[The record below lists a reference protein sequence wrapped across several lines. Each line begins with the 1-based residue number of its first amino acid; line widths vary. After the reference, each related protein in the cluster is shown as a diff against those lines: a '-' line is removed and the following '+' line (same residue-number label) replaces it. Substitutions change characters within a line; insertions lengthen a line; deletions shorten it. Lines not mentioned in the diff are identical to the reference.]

1 MNQLTCGK
9 RLLHYVRQPTS
20 KHRYIMVYCAM
31 FALMFLCF
39 AGPALVVHRG
49 FIYAIDGTSQQY
61 PFFLLEG
68 EWLRNLLYN
77 AFVLHTFQVPQ
88 WTMLLGY
95 GTDYITALSSYT
107 GNPFYLISVFS
118 TPENG
123 ELLLSLTIPLQLA
136 CASGIFT
143 RLCRYHGKDRFMA
156 MVGGLSYAFMGYSVN
171 AYTQTPFLLWV
182 VAAPLVLLGV
192 DEVIDGRSPV
202 TLIVATALCFLNSIS
217 LSYQVC
223 LLLVLYCSVRFALT
237 FARRTPREFIL
248 LFMRVAIPLVL
259 GAMIG
264 MALFLPVVMSIVGQ
278 TRLGVERALSL
289 WFSRGYYKLLVTS
302 FLSVSWPGVDGT
314 PIGGL
319 ALSSLCAITLFAL
332 RRREHP
338 SANAELRVARVLSIA
353 FMIVLFFPVPS
364 SVLNG
369 MSYPSLRWTWAVS
382 LLLAYVTVLVL
393 PLLPRLSQVERARFV
408 VLWLV
413 YGAMALW
420 ATHRAPSW
428 PLIAALILVVALL
441 VVMCQPPRGLLVRRV
456 MTCGALVASCLALFG
471 PYFWAEGYGQ
481 TIPFNSAYP
490 SLYAHTPLSLLGD
503 RNLSS
508 SDRYTLRGMG
518 PERNTSV
525 IVGAPGDTFYNSLYS
540 NETDELLSSL
550 GLISH
555 TNNFSWTGFDAR
567 LGLEALSGVDC
578 LVAPVGDSSYPYPA
592 IGYSLLSQAD
602 TYHSGSQTFGCYE
615 AEAPVRLGTLHAVTY
630 PRSLYDALNMVQR
643 QNLLISGVV
652 LEHGVGAVAPASPG
666 VPALGISDAT
676 PIALEASQPSE
687 TAVVGEGEVDVADG
701 GATVT
706 LPVDIPAGEKA
717 YLMLRGLSFQGRS
730 ALDAHAFV
738 RVTSGQA
745 SESVMQANALETWY
759 GNKHD
764 WVIDLGT
771 DSQQRS
777 SIVLTFSNAGQYGL
791 QAIETV
797 FENEAMSAQLVRD
810 FANEGPTDLAFDSQ
824 DGNLMQGSMEVTA
837 AEGRTLLVRVPYG
850 RGWSATVDDT
860 PVDIDRADVAFMAIH
875 LSQGSHRVVFRYQT
889 PYLAVGACVS
899 GAGILLAL
907 LYVKL
912 FIKKLARVSGKHE

>member
-1 MNQLTCGK
+1 
-9 RLLHYVRQPTS
+9 
-20 KHRYIMVYCAM
+20 MVYCAM
-31 FALMFLCF
+31 FVLMFLCF
-39 AGPALVVHRG
+39 AGPALVIHRG
-49 FIYAIDGTSQQY
+49 FIYSIDGTSQQY

-68 EWLRNLLYN
+68 EWLRSLLYN
-77 AFVLHTFQVPQ
+77 IFILHTFQVPQ

-123 ELLLSLTIPLQLA
+123 ELLLSLTIPVQLA
-136 CASGIFT
+136 CASAIFT
-143 RLCRYHGKDRFMA
+143 MFCRYHGKDRFMA
-156 MVGGLSYAFMGYSVN
+156 MVGGLTYAFMGYSVN
-171 AYTQTPFLLWV
+171 AYTQIPFLLWV

-192 DEVIDGRSPV
+192 DKVMDGKSPV

-237 FARRTPREFIL
+237 FARHTPKEFIL
-248 LFMRVAIPLVL
+248 LFVRVAAPLVL

-264 MALFLPVVMSIVGQ
+264 MVLFLPVVMSIVGQ
-278 TRLGVERALSL
+278 TRLGVERPLSL

-338 SANAELRVARVLSIA
+338 SADTELRVARVLSIA
-353 FMIVLFFPVPS
+353 FMVVLFLPVPS
-364 SVLNG
+364 SILNG

-382 LLLAYVTVLVL
+382 LLLAYVTVIVV
-393 PLLPRLSQVERARFV
+393 PLLPQLSQMERARFV

-413 YGAMALW
+413 YGAVALW
-420 ATHRAPSW
+420 ATHRMPSW
-428 PLIAALILVVALL
+428 PLIAALVLVAALL
-441 VVMCQPPRGLLVRRV
+441 VIVCQPPRSLLMRRV
-456 MTCGALVASCLALFG
+456 MTCGALVASGLALFG

-481 TIPFNSAYP
+481 TIPFNSAYS
-490 SLYAHTPLSLLGD
+490 SLYANTPLSLLGD
-503 RNLSS
+503 KGLSS
-508 SDRYTLRGMG
+508 GDRYTLRGMG

-525 IVGAPGDTFYNSLYS
+525 IVGSPGDTFYNSLYS
-540 NETDELLSSL
+540 NEVDELLSSL
-550 GLISH
+550 GLVSH

-578 LVAPVGDSSYPYPA
+578 LVAPVGDPSYPYPA
-592 IGYSLLSQAD
+592 VGYGLLSQAG
-602 TYHSGSQTFGCYE
+602 TYRNEQQTFGCYG
-615 AEAPVRLGTLHAVTY
+615 ADAPVRLGTLHAVTY
-630 PRSLYDALNMVQR
+630 PRSIYDSLNMVQR
-643 QNLLISGVV
+643 QNLLVSGVV
-652 LEHGVGAVAPASPG
+652 LEDGGDV
-666 VPALGISDAT
+666 VPPVSQGIPSLGISDAV
-676 PIALEASQPSE
+676 PIDLGASRPSE
-687 TAVVGEGEVDVADG
+687 TAAVRNGEVDVADG
-701 GATVT
+701 GATAT

-717 YLMLRGLSFQGRS
+717 YLVLRGLSFQGSS

-745 SESVMQANALETWY
+745 SESVMQANVLETWY

-771 DSQQRS
+771 DAQRRS
-777 SIVLTFSNAGQYGL
+777 SIVLTFSHAGQYDL

-797 FENEAMSAQLVRD
+797 FEDEATSAQLVRD
-810 FANEGPTDLAFDSQ
+810 FAREGPTDLAFDPQ
-824 DGNLMQGSMEVTA
+824 DGNLMLGSMEVTA
-837 AEGRTLLVRVPYG
+837 DEGRTLLVRVPYG
-850 RGWSATVDDT
+850 RGWSATVDDV

-875 LSQGSHRVVFRYQT
+875 LSQGSHRVAFRYQT
-889 PYLAVGACVS
+889 PYLAAGACVS
-899 GAGILLAL
+899 GVGILLAL

-912 FIKKLARVSGKHE
+912 FDKMLIHVSDKHE

>member
-1 MNQLTCGK
+1 MNQLTFGK
-9 RLLHYVRQPTS
+9 RLVHYVGQPTS
-20 KHRYIMVYCAM
+20 RRRYVTVYCVM
-31 FALMFLCF
+31 FVLMFLCF
-39 AGPALVVHRG
+39 AGPALVIHRG

-68 EWLRNLLYN
+68 EWLRTLLYN
-77 AFVLHTFQVPQ
+77 VFVLHTFQVPQ
-88 WTMLLGY
+88 WTTLLGY

-118 TPENG
+118 TPQNG

-136 CASGIFT
+136 CASIIFT
-143 RLCRYHGKDRFMA
+143 RFCRYHGKGRFMA
-156 MVGGLSYAFMGYSVN
+156 MVGGLAYAFMGYSVN
-171 AYTQTPFLLWV
+171 ACTQIPFLLWV

-192 DEVIDGRSPV
+192 DKVIDGRSPV
-202 TLIVATALCFLNSIS
+202 TFIVAIALCFLNSIS

-248 LFMRVAIPLVL
+248 LFVRVAIPLVL

-264 MALFLPVVMSIVGQ
+264 MALFLPVIMSVVGQ
-278 TRLGVERALSL
+278 TRLGVERPISL

-314 PIGGL
+314 PVGGL

-338 SANAELRVARVLSIA
+338 HAYAELRVARALAVA
-353 FMIVLFFPVPS
+353 FMVVLFLPVPS

-382 LLLAYVTVLVL
+382 LLLAYVTVMVI

-408 VLWLV
+408 ALWLV
-413 YGAMALW
+413 YGAAALW
-420 ATHRAPSW
+420 ATHRTPSW
-428 PLIAALILVVALL
+428 SLIAALILVAALL
-441 VVMCQPPRGLLVRRV
+441 VIMCQPPRGVLMRRV

-471 PYFWAEGYGQ
+471 PYFWSEGYGQ

-490 SLYAHTPLSLLGD
+490 SLYASTPLSLLGD

-540 NETDELLSSL
+540 NEMDELLSSL
-550 GLISH
+550 GLVSH

-592 IGYSLLSQAD
+592 IGYSLLNQAG
-602 TYHSGSQTFGCYE
+602 TYRDDQRTFGCYE
-615 AEAPVRLGTLHAVTY
+615 ADAPVCLGTLHAITY
-630 PRSLYDALNMVQR
+630 PRSLYDSLNMVQR

-652 LEHGVGAVAPASPG
+652 LENGGGAAAPGASE
-666 VPALGISDAT
+666 LGISDAA

-687 TAVVGEGEVDVADG
+687 IATVREGGVDVADG

-717 YLMLRGLSFQGRS
+717 YLVVRGLSFQGKS

-745 SESVMQANALETWY
+745 SESVMQANVLETWY

-777 SIVLTFSNAGQYGL
+777 SIVLTFSHAGQYDL
-791 QAIETV
+791 QAVGAV
-797 FENEAMSAQLVRD
+797 FEDEATSAQLVRD
-810 FANEGPTDLAFDSQ
+810 FASEGPTDLAFDSQ
-824 DGNLMQGSMEVTA
+824 DGNLMRGSMEVTA

-850 RGWSATVDDT
+850 KGWSAKVDGA
-860 PVDIDRADVAFMAIH
+860 PVDIDCADVAFMAVH
-875 LSQGSHRVVFRYQT
+875 LSQGSHQVVFRYQT
-889 PYLAVGACVS
+889 PYLAAGACVS
-899 GAGILLAL
+899 MVGILLAL
-907 LYVKL
+907 SYVKL
-912 FIKKLARVSGKHE
+912 FSKRLAHVSDEHE